1 MKIDEIIFIL
11 ENRIKALQQQRDNA
25 VMSGNLELVVQ
36 LDVEITETQNTLE
49 TLKKS

>member
-1 MKIDEIIFIL
+1 MKIEEIIFIL

-25 VMSGNLELVVQ
+25 VMSGNLELVTQ
-36 LDVEITETQNTLE
+36 IDIEITETQNTLD

>member
-1 MKIDEIIFIL
+1 MKIEEIIFIL
-11 ENRIKALQQQRDNA
+11 ENRIKTLQQQRDNA